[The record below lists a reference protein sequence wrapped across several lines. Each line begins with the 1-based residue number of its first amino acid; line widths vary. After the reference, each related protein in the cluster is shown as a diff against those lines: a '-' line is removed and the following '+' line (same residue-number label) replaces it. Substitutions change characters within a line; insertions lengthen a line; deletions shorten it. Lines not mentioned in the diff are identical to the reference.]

1 MTRVAATSNSC
12 SRWRGNPVLFAVES
26 LFTLAWNIQ
35 MLDGLTAYAHHVR
48 LLVEPLLHRLDNGLM
63 FPALYP
69 ASLFA

>member
-1 MTRVAATSNSC
+1 MKTHLGADM
-12 SRWRGNPVLFAVES
+12 FACFHQKVRRAHPE
-26 LFTLAWNIQ
+26 LQRTKW

-48 LLVEPLLHRLDNGLM
+48 LLVEPLLHRFNDGFM